1 MRLSPVADEQPAIT
15 NSTYVSHVAR
25 TLWENLPGLLWSA
38 LFFNLAC
45 IPAFVLLFLGL
56 VVPGLLVMAVT
67 AGPAWAA
74 LQEYTIR
81 MADWEA
87 TNSRIFFKAVIRHWR
102 SSALLTLLT
111 LFPWLALWTTLP
123 LLQISPVPLVVWL
136 GLGADFLGIVVLS
149 ALSLYTFPLLVRR
162 NTPIRDTLRDGLILI
177 SRYPSNTTGLLALGI
192 LFGFAIA
199 YLSLG
204 LLFFLPVIYSLFIAT
219 NSLLVFS
226 QEA

>member
-1 MRLSPVADEQPAIT
+1 MALSPVVHEQPPIT
-15 NSTYVSHVAR
+15 NSTYVAHVAR
-25 TLWENLPGLLWSA
+25 TFWENLPGLLWGA
-38 LFFNLAC
+38 LLFSLAC
-45 IPAFVLLFLGL
+45 IPAFALLFLGL
-56 VVPGLLVMAVT
+56 VAPGLLVLAVT

-81 MADWEA
+81 MAGWEA
-87 TNSRIFFKAVIRHWR
+87 FDSGTFFRAFLRQWR
-102 SSALLTLLT
+102 ASALLALLA

-136 GLGADFLGIVVLS
+136 GLGADFLGIAVLS

-162 NTPIRDTLRDGLILI
+162 NTPVRAALRDGLILT
-177 SRYPSNTTGLLALGI
+177 SRYPSNTVGLLALGI
-192 LFGFAIA
+192 LFGCAVV

-204 LLFFLPVIYSLFIAT
+204 LLFILPALYSLFIAT
-219 NSLLVFS
+219 NSLLVLA